1 MTGIFWVR
9 AVTFISL
16 LTLSCAPDSALG
28 PGVLLRT
35 PHHNEAVTRQIRR
48 RGHPPEPLALAD
60 LAPSPPGPLV
70 PLLVTGSQGYQP
82 SSPQRPGMKK
92 HLPRR
97 PAEQWGKT
105 KRKQSLCPELC
116 PARAPHPELCPAQA
130 PHGQLAGAHCL
141 LLSTFIH
148 GPVEP
153 RQDPVLHQGCIVT
166 VTSATGN
173 EHTCG
178 GTRLQPVQ
186 HTPCG
191 SRRAPS
197 RTGLRPSR
205 TRELLV

>member
-1 MTGIFWVR
+1 M
-9 AVTFISL
+9 
-16 LTLSCAPDSALG
+16 
-28 PGVLLRT
+28 
-35 PHHNEAVTRQIRR
+35 
-48 RGHPPEPLALAD
+48 AD

-148 GPVEP
+148 GQVEP
-153 RQDPVLHQGCIVT
+153 RQDPVLHQGQNQVT
-166 VTSATGN
+166 LTKWCFRLNKDPLGFDSSFPDSVFGFPEPS
-173 EHTCG
+173 
-178 GTRLQPVQ
+178 RLQATDFALWCWKQVQ
-186 HTPCG
+186 WQKQGMIVYLAFQKTSNGHRYVLSSASG
-191 SRRAPS
+191 AEDMEVRRNPETVFKIS
-197 RTGLRPSR
+197 F
-205 TRELLV
+205 